1 MKEKSEKN
9 TIEYDE
15 FYSNLTEQNNYTK
28 EKVEQLYQT
37 ITNILKLLKT
47 VRMSEFKTIK
57 ILDQQTQQLSDYDK
71 TLVEHWLFKAISND
85 DTFCYAYNF
94 FAKKVNQEEGYAA
107 CPIKVISYT
116 DLSKLLEKENEQNN
130 KEKQTALPL
139 QNVRKDIKKAE
150 LTINQIALIYCYE
163 GKQITRDNSNEI
175 AKQYNHNSG
184 EKLFHRYTY
193 FSSTANRKGRPT
205 PCTHKKLKNK
215 IELFESIVNH
225 LSDNAKQRAIDEI
238 KILKALSENEY

>member
-85 DTFCYAYNF
+85 DTFCYAYNL

-107 CPIKVISYT
+107 CP
-116 DLSKLLEKENEQNN
+116 
-130 KEKQTALPL
+130 
-139 QNVRKDIKKAE
+139 
-150 LTINQIALIYCYE
+150 
-163 GKQITRDNSNEI
+163 
-175 AKQYNHNSG
+175 
-184 EKLFHRYTY
+184 
-193 FSSTANRKGRPT
+193 
-205 PCTHKKLKNK
+205 
-215 IELFESIVNH
+215 
-225 LSDNAKQRAIDEI
+225 
-238 KILKALSENEY
+238 